1 MTDALLGKYIN
12 GYEILDVVGRGGMA
26 TVYRAQQLSMNRV
39 VALKL
44 LPEQFAQDDTYIQ
57 RFEQEVEIVSRL
69 EHRNIVPV
77 YDYGQYNGRPYIVM
91 RYMNSGS
98 VDELLRGGPL
108 EMDQIVHIYEQI
120 APALDYA
127 HTRKVLHRDLKPG
140 NVLLDDDGGAYL
152 TDFGIARVLGDQVGP
167 GITTQ
172 GVVGTP
178 SYMSPEQ
185 AQGQPLDNRSDI
197 YALGVMLFEL
207 ATGKRPFESDT
218 PYGIA
223 VMQVTTQPPQ
233 PRSINPALSL
243 AVEEVI
249 LKSLRKK
256 REERYPHAIG
266 LAEALKRGANLPSGS
281 MHDTQPGGIKIPQ
294 RPAPQPLGGPPSPYA
309 PPQYEPQP
317 MVIMQPT
324 SPVGSYPPPAP
335 PAYAPPLTPT
345 PAPAQR
351 PAYTGK
357 RRRKEGGMFMSA
369 AVGGLLGCAVLIVL
383 VILLIVGY
391 IVLQGGLN
399 PGGTVEAQSTGEGT
413 SVSAAP
419 TLDATSQ
426 SARETLLPASPTPLP
441 IGGSPAVEPVGVRAT
456 LASELISRTRMRGLV
471 YFASRGGRSDI
482 YRYDFGSGEERQLT
496 FDPSEDNYPQV
507 SPDGS
512 RIVFQSNRDGDF
524 DIYVMDINGDNLRQ
538 LTQNTFND
546 RLPAWSWDGQHIVYA
561 SDTRGDRRHDI
572 YEMNADGSDQR
583 LLYSNGQFNSH
594 ARYSPNGQYIVFTT
608 GAEETSSN
616 SFEIARLDLDSG
628 EYLQLTNNA
637 YDDRSPSFSPDGASI
652 LYRTS
657 DGGAAR
663 GNSGI
668 ALMDIDGGNSRILY
682 DGAGLEWGMSFS
694 PDGALISFTANA
706 PSTEDDEVFFMLPD
720 GTRLEQITS
729 GGAMASSWLP

>member
-1 MTDALLGKYIN
+1 MTDALIGKYIN
-12 GYEILDVVGRGGMA
+12 GYEIMEVVGRGGMA
-26 TVYRAQQLSMNRV
+26 TVYRAQQLSMNRM

-44 LPEQFAQDDTYIQ
+44 LPEQFAKDDTYIQ

-91 RYMNSGS
+91 RFMNSGS

-185 AQGQPLDNRSDI
+185 AQGQSLDNRSDI

-218 PYGIA
+218 PYSIA
-223 VMQVTTQPPQ
+223 VMQVTNQPPS
-233 PRSINPALSL
+233 PRSYNPALSL

-256 REERYPHAIG
+256 REERYPHAVG
-266 LAEALKRGANLPSGS
+266 LAEALKRAANLPGGS
-281 MHDTQPGGIKIPQ
+281 MHDTQPGGIKIPG
-294 RPAPQPLGGPPSPYA
+294 RPAPQPLGNPPAAPSAYA
-309 PPQYEPQP
+309 PQYEPQP

-335 PAYAPPLTPT
+335 YAPPMT
-345 PAPAQR
+345 PAPAAPPSYSNKR
-351 PAYTGK
+351 
-357 RRRKEGGMFMSA
+357 RRRKEGGVFMSA

-383 VILLIVGY
+383 VILLIIGF
-391 IVLQGGLN
+391 IALQGGLN
-399 PGGTVEAQSTGEGT
+399 PGGTAQSAGDGT
-413 SVSAAP
+413 QVSSAP
-419 TLDATSQ
+419 TLDSTSQ
-426 SARETLLPASPTPLP
+426 SARDTLLPPTPSQLP
-441 IGGSPAVEPVGVRAT
+441 LDGSPVVNPVGVQAT
-456 LASELISRTRMRGLV
+456 LTLELLSRTRMRAMV
-471 YFASRGGRSDI
+471 YFAARGGRSDI
-482 YRYDFGSGEERQLT
+482 YRFDFANGEERQLT
-496 FDPSEDNYPQV
+496 FDPNEDNYPQV
-507 SPDGS
+507 SPDGT

-561 SDTRGDRRHDI
+561 SDTRGDRKHDI

-594 ARYSPNGQYIVFTT
+594 PRYSPNGQYIVFTT

-616 SFEIARLDLDSG
+616 TFEISRLDLDSG
-628 EYLQLTNNA
+628 EFLQLTNNTW
-637 YDDRSPSFSPDGASI
+637 DDRSPSFSADGNNI

-657 DGGAAR
+657 EGGAAR
-663 GNSGI
+663 GNAAL
-668 ALMDIDGGNSRILY
+668 ALMDIDGSNSRILY

-694 PDGALISFTANA
+694 PDGGLISFTTSSPA
-706 PSTEDDEVFFMLPD
+706 TEDDEVYFMLPD
-720 GTRLEQITS
+720 GTRIEQVTNF
-729 GGAMASSWLP
+729 GAMSPGWVP

>member
-1 MTDALLGKYIN
+1 MTDALIGKYIN

-44 LPEQFAQDDTYIQ
+44 LPEQFAKDDTYIQ

-77 YDYGQYNGRPYIVM
+77 YDYGQYSGRPYIVM

-98 VDELLRGGPL
+98 VDELLRSGPL
-108 EMDQIVHIYEQI
+108 ELDQIVHIYEQI

-185 AQGQPLDNRSDI
+185 AQGQQLDNRSDI

-218 PYGIA
+218 PYSIA
-223 VMQVTTQPPQ
+223 VMQVTTQPPS
-233 PRSINPALSL
+233 PRSINPDLSM

-266 LAEALKRGANLPSGS
+266 LAEALKRAANLPSGS
-281 MHDTQPGGIKIPQ
+281 MHDTQPGGIKIPN
-294 RPAPQPLGGPPSPYA
+294 RPAPQPLGNPQADSPYA
-309 PPQYEPQP
+309 PQYEPQP

-335 PAYAPPLTPT
+335 MSYGPPMT
-345 PAPAQR
+345 PAPMPTQ
-351 PAYTGK
+351 PPPYTGK
-357 RRRKEGGMFMSA
+357 RRRRKEGNMFMSA

-383 VILLIVGY
+383 VILLILGY
-391 IVLQGGLN
+391 IAIQGGFN
-399 PGGTVEAQSTGEGT
+399 PGTTVESNGDGT
-413 SVSAAP
+413 SVSSAP

-426 SARETLLPASPTPLP
+426 SARDTLIPATPSPLP
-441 IGGSPAVEPVGVRAT
+441 LGGSPVVNPVGVRAT
-456 LASELISRTRMRGLV
+456 LSLELISRTQTRAMV
-471 YFASRGGRSDI
+471 YFAARGGRSDV
-482 YRYDFGSGEERQLT
+482 YRFDFASGEERQLT
-496 FDPSEDNYPQV
+496 FDPNEDNYPQV
-507 SPDGS
+507 SPDGT

-538 LTQNTFND
+538 LTQNTIND
-546 RLPAWSWDGQHIVYA
+546 RLPAWSWDGQRIVYA
-561 SDTRGDRRHDI
+561 SDTRGDRKHDI
-572 YEMNADGSDQR
+572 YEMNGDGSDQR
-583 LLYSNGQFNSH
+583 LLYTNGLFNSH
-594 ARYSPNGQYIVFTT
+594 PRYSPNGQYIVFTT
-608 GAEETSSN
+608 GSDETSSN
-616 SFEIARLDLDSG
+616 TFEISRLDLDSG
-628 EYLQLTNNA
+628 EFLQLTTNTW
-637 YDDRSPSFSPDGASI
+637 DDRSPSFSADGNAV

-657 DGGAAR
+657 DGGSAR
-663 GNSGI
+663 GNAAI
-668 ALMDIDGGNSRILY
+668 ALMDIDGSNSRILY

-694 PDGALISFTANA
+694 PDGGLISFTTSS
-706 PSTEDDEVFFMLPD
+706 PTTETDEVFFMLPD
-720 GTRLEQITS
+720 GTRFEQVTNF
-729 GGAMASSWLP
+729 GAMASSWVP